1 MHHLSVSWYI
11 TRMEFSKWNI
21 KCFGQNELIK
31 VQIFKLLS
39 ALIKVPPISHVIFE
53 TITPGFIQILHRCLV
68 SWTPLYFCNSNLVV
82 FRQKEL
88 IEKKF
93 SDFWVVG
100 WKFTKF
106 LISNLKLQV
115 SFPLNFASLFS
126 VIRHNSSLLF

>member
-106 LISNLKLQV
+106 LMSYLKPQV
-115 SFPLNFASLFS
+115 SFSLDFVSLFIVMRENCS
-126 VIRHNSSLLF
+126 VLF